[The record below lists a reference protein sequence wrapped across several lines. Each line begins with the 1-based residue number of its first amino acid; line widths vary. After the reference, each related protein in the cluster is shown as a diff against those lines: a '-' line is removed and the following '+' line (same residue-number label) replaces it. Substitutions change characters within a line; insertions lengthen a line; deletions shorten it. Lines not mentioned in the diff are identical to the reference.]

1 MRLSIMLA
9 VVGLS
14 FSLTSAA
21 LAQSVMMGA
30 EGVGHDRISVEVA
43 GEGPDVILVPGM
55 ASSREVWSGLAAR
68 LRQTHRLHLVQVAGF
83 AGSSPVA
90 GDADGPVAAP
100 VAEAIAD
107 YIEREHLDRPAII
120 GHSLGGEVALMLGA
134 RHPGQVGRLMIVD
147 ALPFYSLLFDPAAT
161 SETARPGADAFRAAW
176 LAATDTQAE
185 IMQATALA
193 SLVRNEAA
201 RPALLAA
208 SMRSD
213 RQTVA
218 NASHELM
225 TTDLRGEIS
234 RITVPVE
241 VVYAYDTAYGVPVA
255 SVDMTFRDA
264 YTEVPEVLFRRI
276 DDSFHFIML
285 DQPAQFERAVLEF
298 LR

>member
-1 MRLSIMLA
+1 MRLSTMLTA
-9 VVGLS
+9 IGLS
-14 FSLTSAA
+14 FSLSNAA
-21 LAQSVMMGA
+21 LAQSEVIDA
-30 EGVGHDRISVEVA
+30 ESVGHDRISVVVE

-55 ASSREVWSGLAAR
+55 ASSRDVWSGLADR

-83 AGSSPVA
+83 AGAPPVA
-90 GDADGPVAAP
+90 GGSDGPVVAP

-107 YIEREHLDRPAII
+107 YIEQERLDRPVII
-120 GHSLGGEVALMLGA
+120 GHSLGGEAALMLGA
-134 RHPGQVGRLMIVD
+134 RHPGQVGKLMIVD

-161 SETARPGADAFRAAW
+161 SEAARPGAEVFRAAW
-176 LAATDTQAE
+176 LAATDAQAE
-185 IMQATALA
+185 TMQAAALA

-234 RITVPVE
+234 RIAVPVE

-255 SVDMTFRDA
+255 SVDTTFRTA
-264 YTEVPEVLFRRI
+264 YGEVPEVVFRRI

-285 DQPAQFERAVLEF
+285 DQPEQFERTVIEF